1 VKYIKP
7 LFFLKMILKEG
18 LDTLDITEIQQA
30 CRERGMR
37 ALGMPE
43 ARLKAQLAQ
52 WLDLH
57 LNKKIP
63 ISLLILSRALYL
75 PENLPAG
82 DLIKTT
88 ISALPLSIVRKNFF
102 FLNLYNTLKL
112 FTNKNK
118 ETAVKAEIAEA
129 SGEKLD
135 NQIRLELLKIE
146 EKEIKL
152 EKVETAA
159 TAEIPVTHE
168 SPVPSTKPQ
177 PTTMS
182 KVEEKDFAA
191 AQLAKETLVDKAP
204 IIQSDVLT
212 PVEIKEINKII
223 ENLPS
228 SEKQS
233 VKSEI
238 VELKKD
244 VSEYKEDIKEVETMS
259 QTKQTVAL
267 KETKAAKALGNRVSK
282 LIADIDQIVDKME
295 KNAPEERRL
304 GLKYLSFIKSIVRLK
319 FKIYFKFKVKM

>member
-1 VKYIKP
+1 
-7 LFFLKMILKEG
+7 M
-18 LDTLDITEIQQA
+18 
-30 CRERGMR
+30 
-37 ALGMPE
+37 
-43 ARLKAQLAQ
+43 
-52 WLDLH
+52 
-57 LNKKIP
+57 
-63 ISLLILSRALYL
+63 
-75 PENLPAG
+75 
-82 DLIKTT
+82 
-88 ISALPLSIVRKNFF
+88 
-102 FLNLYNTLKL
+102 
-112 FTNKNK
+112 
-118 ETAVKAEIAEA
+118 
-129 SGEKLD
+129 
-135 NQIRLELLKIE
+135 KIE
-146 EKEIKL
+146 EKEINL

-159 TAEIPVTHE
+159 TAQIPVTHE

-177 PTTMS
+177 PIATS
-182 KVEEKDFAA
+182 KIEEKDFAA

-204 IIQSDVLT
+204 IMQSDVLT

-304 GLKYLSFIKSIVRLK
+304 GLKYLSFFFKSIDR
-319 FKIYFKFKVKM
+319 